1 MQDTPSLPPHIEA
14 TVQSI
19 AELHLQHH
27 REASSAQRALNQ
39 MTRFIGRPR
48 FVGLITLVFGAWLG
62 VNLALHLWGHMALD
76 SPPFAW
82 LEVAATLLSVYIA
95 LLILITQRHENELT
109 MQRER
114 LMLELGIL
122 ADQRTAKIIQLL
134 EELRRDHPQIK
145 DRINVE
151 AAEMAKPAD
160 TQAVLKAIKQS
171 HGE

>member
-1 MQDTPSLPPHIEA
+1 
-14 TVQSI
+14 
-19 AELHLQHH
+19 
-27 REASSAQRALNQ
+27 
-39 MTRFIGRPR
+39 
-48 FVGLITLVFGAWLG
+48 
-62 VNLALHLWGHMALD
+62 MALD

-95 LLILITQRHENELT
+95 LLILITQRYENELT
-109 MQRER
+109 IQRER

-122 ADQRTAKIIQLL
+122 ADQKTAKIIQLL

-160 TQAVLKAIKQS
+160 TQAVVKAIKQS
-171 HGE
+171 HDE